1 MLLIDELDDTVNSAK
16 SGLIGS
22 QVKVEKERAYAILDQ
37 MRSTI
42 PEEIKQARWIN
53 KERQE
58 MLAEATRE
66 SERILEAAREERAR
80 LVDPEEIEKL
90 AERRAERILEDARSR
105 ERQIRLAAED
115 FADDILG
122 SLETNLER
130 FTAAIQRGRGEPY
143 RRPRAATRARTR
155 RHHGRRVLARVAA
168 RGRR

>member
-1 MLLIDELDDTVNSAK
+1 MRDVMLLIDELDDTVNSAK

-22 QVKVEKERAYAILDQ
+22 QVKVDKAQAYAILDQ

-66 SERILEAAREERAR
+66 SERILETAREERAR

-130 FTAAIQRGRGEPY
+130 FTAAIQRGRDRLNVREQ
-143 RRPRAATRARTR
+143 AAA
-155 RHHGRRVLARVAA
+155 
-168 RGRR
+168 

>member
-1 MLLIDELDDTVNSAK
+1 MRDVMLLIDELDDTVNSAK

-22 QVKVEKERAYAILDQ
+22 QVKVDKAQAYAILDQ

-90 AERRAERILEDARSR
+90 ADRRAERILEDARSR

-130 FTAAIQRGRGEPY
+130 FTAAIQRGRDRLNVREQ
-143 RRPRAATRARTR
+143 AAA
-155 RHHGRRVLARVAA
+155 
-168 RGRR
+168 

>member
-1 MLLIDELDDTVNSAK
+1 MRDVMLLIDELDDTVNSAK

-22 QVKVEKERAYAILDQ
+22 QVKVDKERAYAILDQ

-66 SERILEAAREERAR
+66 SERILETAREERAR

-90 AERRAERILEDARSR
+90 AERRAEGILEDARSR

-130 FTAAIQRGRGEPY
+130 FTAAIQRGRDRLNVREQ
-143 RRPRAATRARTR
+143 AAA
-155 RHHGRRVLARVAA
+155 
-168 RGRR
+168 

>member
-1 MLLIDELDDTVNSAK
+1 
-16 SGLIGS
+16 
-22 QVKVEKERAYAILDQ
+22 
-37 MRSTI
+37 
-42 PEEIKQARWIN
+42 
-53 KERQE
+53 

-90 AERRAERILEDARSR
+90 ADRRAERILEDARSR

-130 FTAAIQRGRGEPY
+130 FTAAIQRGRDRLNVREQ
-143 RRPRAATRARTR
+143 AAA
-155 RHHGRRVLARVAA
+155 
-168 RGRR
+168 

>member
-22 QVKVEKERAYAILDQ
+22 QVKVDKAQAYAILDQ

-130 FTAAIQRGRGEPY
+130 FTAAIQRGRDRLNVREQ
-143 RRPRAATRARTR
+143 AAA
-155 RHHGRRVLARVAA
+155 
-168 RGRR
+168 

>member
-130 FTAAIQRGRGEPY
+130 FTAAIQRGRDRLNVREQ
-143 RRPRAATRARTR
+143 AAA
-155 RHHGRRVLARVAA
+155 
-168 RGRR
+168 

>member
-1 MLLIDELDDTVNSAK
+1 MRDVMLLIDELDDTVNSAK

-22 QVKVEKERAYAILDQ
+22 QVKVDKERAYAILDQ

-130 FTAAIQRGRGEPY
+130 FTAAIQRGRDRLGVREQ
-143 RRPRAATRARTR
+143 AAA
-155 RHHGRRVLARVAA
+155 
-168 RGRR
+168 